1 MNEKIPNSEMFERVE
16 LIESKIKLLTAMLAL
31 ILSILAISL
40 FTVSAVVGIKLGL
53 SNAKAFG
60 DAAIMA
66 STAVLAGICYQYAKM
81 LIGIAG
87 PPRKFRWKRGDT
99 VIVMMLIISTV
110 LVSCNEGD
118 VLSLIGTYG
127 LIIVGSI
134 AGTRLATID
143 MSKK

>member
-16 LIESKIKLLTAMLAL
+16 LIESKIKLLTAMLAF
-31 ILSILAISL
+31 ILSILAIGL
-40 FTVSAVVGIKLGL
+40 FTISAVVGTKLGL
-53 SNAKAFG
+53 SNTKAFG

-99 VIVMMLIISTV
+99 VMVVILIISGV
-110 LVSCNEGD
+110 LVSYNEGD
-118 VLSLIGTYG
+118 VLSLIGTYL
-127 LIIVGSI
+127 LIVIGSI
-134 AGTRLATID
+134 AGSRVAGTDI
-143 MSKK
+143 SKK